1 MSKRKLAILGYILF
15 GIGVILI
22 IMGIFTGSSHVALFL
37 IFPVIYGKGLL
48 SFLGCLL
55 IFFGIFLILLSL
67 HFGDKESEEYY
78 PPPNEEYYP
87 PPNYEEFSQNEIFPQ
102 KEVRKE
108 KRYGG
113 VILIGPIP
121 IVIGSDKNMVIIALT
136 ISLIILSLFI
146 IYLLHG

>member
-1 MSKRKLAILGYILF
+1 MSTGKLAILGYILF
-15 GIGVILI
+15 GIGVMLI
-22 IMGIFTGSSHVALFL
+22 IIGIFTGSSHIVLFL
-37 IFPVIYGKGLL
+37 IFPVIYGRGLL
-48 SFLGCLL
+48 SFLSFLL

-67 HFGDKESEEYY
+67 HFGNKESEEYY
-78 PPPNEEYYP
+78 PPS
-87 PPNYEEFSQNEIFPQ
+87 NYEEFSQSEIFPQ
-102 KEVRKE
+102 PEVRKE

-121 IVIGSDKNMVIIALT
+121 IVIGSDENMVIIALT